1 MSPKN
6 STEQHLDLL
15 TAENA
20 KDEMLVV
27 QQAVSLAAAKVAA
40 MHGCEV
46 GSRDGCP
53 VGLVGVEE
61 GWLEGLDEGRPVG
74 YVNSTLV

>member
-27 QQAVSLAAAKVAA
+27 QATGCFVGCREGCRD
-40 MHGCEV
+40 GCEV